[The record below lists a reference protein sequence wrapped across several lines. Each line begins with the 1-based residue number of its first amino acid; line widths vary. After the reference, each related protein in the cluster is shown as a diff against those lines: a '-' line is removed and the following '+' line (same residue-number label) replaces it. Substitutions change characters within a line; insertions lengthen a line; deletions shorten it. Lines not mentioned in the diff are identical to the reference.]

1 MVKPALGKG
10 MKDLLPKN
18 VGIPVQTGEGSEEE
32 LVKKELEINIDRF
45 SAQEFDV
52 EPLRSLKGRSML
64 DMKNGIELFRDNVKK
79 LSSALT
85 ALRSLEGYGYNTEID
100 SIMKDIKNT
109 QKADD
114 VLRRVEILK
123 ERAVS
128 DQGGKGQKV
137 TPRSRIL
144 KGLKAASEV
153 LKGSDEERQDESGS
167 PQVAD
172 LEGMDVD
179 SLMDD
184 LAQLGSE
191 FSDES
196 EVEADEVERQL
207 LKWQQEGYFVDRLR
221 VLIQNSEGDPTEEL
235 ERFSKEVGRI
245 EQLKKRL
252 DMIDPTG
259 LKESIKKVRIK
270 LPYTYM
276 ATDIEHDIQVLERID
291 RERKDAARAVQ
302 EMAPEPEPEKEVPE
316 DIASEVEE
324 DAEEEPEVAKQAIDE
339 PREVPEPEVEGV
351 QQGTPALE
359 TVEDGDAEGGPVM
372 VEEEA
377 LEPGQEE
384 KGAEK
389 TDESP
394 DISLIPVE
402 DLLEKAKEAY
412 GEDDLKKAMSL
423 FEEVLKKDPDN
434 SKARFMIRRIGQ
446 KM

>member
-18 VGIPVQTGEGSEEE
+18 IGIPVQTEEGSEEE
-32 LVKKELEINIDRF
+32 LVKKELETNIERF

-52 EPLRSLKGRSML
+52 EPLKSIIGHSTLE
-64 DMKNGIELFRDNVKK
+64 MKKGIELFRDNVRK
-79 LSSALT
+79 LTSALT
-85 ALRSLEGYGYNTEID
+85 ALRSLEGYGYSTEIE
-100 SIMKDIKNT
+100 SIMKDIKIT

-114 VLRRVEILK
+114 VLRRVELLK
-123 ERAVS
+123 ERALS
-128 DQGGKGQKV
+128 DQGGKDQRV

-144 KGLKAASEV
+144 KGLKAASEA
-153 LKGSDEERQDESGS
+153 LKGSEEESRHETAPPLS
-167 PQVAD
+167 AD
-172 LEGMDVD
+172 LDGMDVD

-196 EVEADEVERQL
+196 EGEVERQL
-207 LKWQQEGYFVDRLR
+207 RKWEQEGYFVDRLR
-221 VLIQNSEGDPTEEL
+221 VLIQNTGGDPTEEL

-259 LKESIKKVRIK
+259 LEESIKKVRIK

-291 RERKDAARAVQ
+291 RERKEAARAVQ
-302 EMAPEPEPEKEVPE
+302 EMTPEPEPEKEVIEEMASKVGE
-316 DIASEVEE
+316 DGEG
-324 DAEEEPEVAKQAIDE
+324 EPERGKETIDE
-339 PREVPEPEVEGV
+339 PREVPEPEVEIV
-351 QQGTPALE
+351 RQGTPPYE
-359 TVEDGDAEGGPVM
+359 TVEKGEVEEGPVK
-372 VEEEA
+372 VEEEV
-377 LEPGQEE
+377 LEPPQEE
-384 KGAEK
+384 KGAEE
-389 TDESP
+389 TDETP
-394 DISLIPVE
+394 DISIIPVE
-402 DLLEKAKEAY
+402 DLLDRAKEAY
-412 GEDDLKKAMSL
+412 GEGDLKRAMSL
-423 FEEVLKKDPDN
+423 FEEILKKDPDN